1 MIIESS
7 AINMFS
13 RSSFIER
20 HEKKESLK
28 AWTGDE
34 RPDFEGLKVAPKD
47 ANPFNNS
54 KKDLL
59 NISDKA
65 KNLKPAAEPETDIA
79 LSEMDR
85 MKILL
90 IEKLMESLTGKKV
103 KIKIMSFSR
112 QQAVDNN
119 NLKSPD
125 KTSGTQPPAKKGWG
139 MEYDFHE
146 SHYEHENMSF
156 SAEGTIRTRDG
167 KEIKF
172 KADLVMEREFLSHKD
187 ISIREGDAVKI
198 DPLVINFD
206 VFTGRGSQLTAAK
219 FSFDLNADGKKE
231 NISFA
236 GQGSGFLS
244 LDINYDGVINDG
256 RELFGP
262 QSGKGFAELSR
273 YDSDNNGWIDENDFV
288 FNRLRIWTKD
298 NSNRDTLSS
307 LKDKNIGAIYLG
319 NIAGRFEIKNQE
331 NRSQGEVKS
340 SGIFLKENGSSGT
353 IQQID
358 LTA

>member
-13 RSSFIER
+13 SSSFIER

-34 RPDFEGLKVAPKD
+34 RPDFEGRNAALKP
-47 ANPFNNS
+47 ANPINSINNS
-54 KKDLL
+54 KKDLVK
-59 NISDKA
+59 ISDKA
-65 KNLKPAAEPETDIA
+65 KNLKPAAEPEADIA

-112 QQAVDNN
+112 QAADNN
-119 NLKSPD
+119 NLNTPD
-125 KTSGTQPPAKKGWG
+125 KASGAQPPEKKGWG
-139 MEYDFHE
+139 MEYDYHE

-156 SAEGTIRTRDG
+156 SAEGIIKTKDG
-167 KEIKF
+167 KEINF
-172 KADLVMEREFLSHKD
+172 KTDLVMEREFLSQKN
-187 ISIREGDAVKI
+187 ISIRDGDAVKI

-206 VFTGRGSQLTAAK
+206 GTAAQLTAAK

-236 GQGSGFLS
+236 GPGSGFLS

-262 QSGKGFAELSR
+262 QSGKGFAELAR
-273 YDSDNNGWIDENDFV
+273 YDSDNNKWIDENDFV

-298 NSNRDTLSS
+298 SNNRDTLSS
-307 LKDKNIGAIYLG
+307 LKDRNIGAIYLG
-319 NIAGRFEIKNQE
+319 NISGRFEIKNQE

-340 SGIFLKENGSSGT
+340 SGIFLKENGSAGT

>member
-1 MIIESS
+1 MIIAHS

-13 RSSFIER
+13 GSSFIEK

-28 AWTGDE
+28 AWIGDE
-34 RPDFEGLKVAPKD
+34 RPDFEGRKAAAVKT
-47 ANPFNNS
+47 NPSTPINKT

-59 NISDKA
+59 NISDQA
-65 KNLKPAAEPETDIA
+65 RNLKPAAEPEPDIA
-79 LSEMDR
+79 LNEKDR
-85 MKILL
+85 MKVLL

-103 KIKIMSFSR
+103 KIKIVSFSK
-112 QQAVDNN
+112 QTSDYNS
-119 NLKSPD
+119 KPPD
-125 KTSGTQPPAKKGWG
+125 KASGAKQSPKKGWG
-139 MEYDFHE
+139 MEYDYHE
-146 SHYEHENMSF
+146 SHYEHETMSF
-156 SAEGTIRTRDG
+156 AAEGLIKTKDG

-172 KADLVMEREFLSHKD
+172 KTDLNMDREFLTQKN

-206 VFTGRGSQLTAAK
+206 GTGAQLTTAK

-236 GQGSGFLS
+236 GPGSGFLA
-244 LDINYDGVINDG
+244 LDLNYDGVINNG
-256 RELFGP
+256 QELFGP
-262 QSGKGFAELSR
+262 QSGNGFAELAK

-288 FNRLRIWTKD
+288 FNRLRIWTK
-298 NSNRDTLSS
+298 NSGGIDTFASM
-307 LKDKNIGAIYLG
+307 KDTNIGAIYLG
-319 NIAGRFEIKNQE
+319 NITGRFEFKNNE

-340 SGIFLKENGSSGT
+340 SGIFLKENGSAGT